1 MTRIKRFLITQLPTI
16 IGGALG
22 IIVGY
27 IYYLKVGCSTGACP
41 ISASPTKSML
51 LFALMGGILGSM
63 FQQKKDEEKLV

>member
-16 IGGALG
+16 VGGVLG
-22 IIVGY
+22 IIAGY
-27 IYYLKVGCSTGACP
+27 IYYLKVGCSTGACA

>member
-22 IIVGY
+22 IIAGY

-41 ISASPTKSML
+41 ISTSPTKSML

>member
-22 IIVGY
+22 IIAGY
-27 IYYLKVGCSTGACP
+27 IYYLKVGCSTSACP